1 MSFEDV
7 LETYSDMITRI
18 CIVNLRNSDD
28 AKDCYQN
35 VFMKLLRKILNFV
48 VKNIFKHENYKF
60 ILIVSEL

>member
-1 MSFEDV
+1 MAMQKIILGMSFEDV

-35 VFMKLLRKILNFV
+35 VFMKLFEKDIEFC
-48 VKNIFKHENYKF
+48 
-60 ILIVSEL
+60 SE

>member
-1 MSFEDV
+1 MAMQKIILGMSFEDV

-35 VFMKLLRKILNFV
+35 V
-48 VKNIFKHENYKF
+48 
-60 ILIVSEL
+60 